1 MELLNT
7 EDYLIVCGDFGF
19 LFYGNVTE
27 QLNLTTLNQMPGTL
41 LFVDGN
47 HENFPLINSYP
58 VKEWNGGKVHV
69 IDSSIFH
76 LIRGQIFNI
85 NGNSIFTMGGG
96 VSIDKAYRIPG
107 FTWWSEEMPS
117 DEELQTGLNKLKEVD
132 WKVDYIF
139 THTAP
144 NTIQD
149 IVIKDVVF
157 KPYNKL
163 SAYLEDVKNKL
174 QYSHWY
180 FGHYHK
186 NETILNNHTVLYKE
200 ILPIGGMFND

>member
-1 MELLNT
+1 MELLNA

-76 LIRGQIFNI
+76 LMRGQIFNI

-117 DEELQTGLNKLKEVD
+117 DEELQTGLNKLKEVG
-132 WKVDYIF
+132 WTVDYIF

-149 IVIKDVVF
+149 IAIKNIVF

-163 SAYLEDVKNKL
+163 STYLEDVKNKL
-174 QYSHWY
+174 QYKHWY

-186 NETILNNHTVLYKE
+186 NETILNNHTVLYEKV
-200 ILPIGGMFND
+200 LSLGGTLND